1 MTTEAHLKWVDNERF
16 LAKSGDSPTYVVD
29 GSDENG
35 AICPMQMLLISA
47 AGCTAIDVI
56 GILTKKQVH
65 LTEFEVNITGEEAQ
79 PLPQRYTQLSVEYV
93 FYGRNIPSK
102 AVEQAIRL
110 SETKYCCVMATLN
123 VKAEH
128 SYKIIES

>member
-1 MTTEAHLKWVDNERF
+1 MTTKAHLKWVDNERF